1 MAYSGSTAA
10 STVANPPHRI
20 DHGGLS
26 ARSIAESTLTSEGR
40 GLWFY
45 NSSAPT
51 TELQAANYISDAKKI
66 GMRNG
71 DVVICVQTTDGS
83 TVGATAPRLLIG
95 AVSAVSSAGGTLAAT
110 GHITST

>member
-1 MAYSGSTAA
+1 MAYVGSTAA

-26 ARSIAESTLTSEGR
+26 ARSIQESTTNFQGR

-51 TELQAANYISDAKKI
+51 TEVQVANYFSDADRL

-71 DVVICVQTTDGS
+71 DVVIVVQCTDG
-83 TVGATAPRLLIG
+83 TTTAVTPPRLLIG
-95 AVSAVSSAGGTLAAT
+95 ALSAVTSAGGTLAAT